1 VVVVVG
7 VGGGVLRLWGW
18 KMQDVVCDLPLPL
31 SFLIAQ
37 DEARRLQFVT
47 VTGSVRI
54 ATPWYPKP

>member
-1 VVVVVG
+1 MEV
-7 VGGGVLRLWGW
+7 VGGGVLRLRGW

-31 SFLIAQ
+31 NFLIAQ

-47 VTGSVRI
+47 VTGSVPI